1 MKTRNFKPLWL
12 FIALLVIWQAA
23 CSLYGIPRFIL
34 PSPADVVTSI
44 AAYAPQLWRHSLN
57 TLWVT
62 GAGLALAVAV
72 AVPMGLMVGASRG
85 VYDAVYPLLV
95 AFNAIPKVA
104 ILPAIVIW
112 FGIGAM
118 PAVIT
123 AFSLAFFPIV
133 VNLAIAIRTMEPEI
147 QDVLRS
153 LGASQAQILTKIGL
167 PRALPYFFAGLKVAI
182 TLAFVGSVLA
192 ETVAGSSGIGYLM
205 MAASS
210 RLDLSLVFAGLTV
223 IALMSVLMFYL
234 VEFIERRTTYW
245 ATRGMDV

>member
-1 MKTRNFKPLWL
+1 MTSLNLKPLIL
-12 FIALLVIWQAA
+12 FVVLLAVWQAV
-23 CSLYGIPRFIL
+23 CSLYDIPAFIL
-34 PSPADVVTSI
+34 PSPANIVISI
-44 AAYAPQLWRHSLN
+44 DLYSAQLMRHSLS

-62 GAGLALAVAV
+62 GAGLGLSVLF
-72 AVPMGLMVGASRG
+72 AVPLGLIVGASRG
-85 VYDAVYPLLV
+85 VYDTVYPLLV

-112 FGIGAM
+112 FGIGAV
-118 PAVIT
+118 PAILT

-153 LGASQAQILTKIGL
+153 LGASRMQILIKIGL
-167 PRALPYFFAGLKVAI
+167 PRSLPYFFAGFKVAI

-192 ETVAGSSGIGYLM
+192 ETVAGSVGIGYLM

-223 IALMSVLMFYL
+223 IAAMSVLFFYL
-234 VEFIERRTTYW
+234 VEFIERRTTLW
-245 ATRGMDV
+245 ATRGMDA